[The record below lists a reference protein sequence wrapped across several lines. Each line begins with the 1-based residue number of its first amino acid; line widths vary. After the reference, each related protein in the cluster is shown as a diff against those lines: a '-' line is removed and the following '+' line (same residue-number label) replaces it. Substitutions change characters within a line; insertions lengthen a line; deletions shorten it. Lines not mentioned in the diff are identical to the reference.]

1 MDQANDKIAR
11 AHGLLR
17 EALVLLDEREF
28 LVEAAF
34 VQSALDRMSETIT
47 ALHPDLA
54 ISPEGTVER
63 LPGR

>member
-1 MDQANDKIAR
+1 M
-11 AHGLLR
+11 LR

-34 VQSALDRMSETIT
+34 VQSALDRMSETI
-47 ALHPDLA
+47 AVLHPDLA

-63 LPGR
+63 LSGR